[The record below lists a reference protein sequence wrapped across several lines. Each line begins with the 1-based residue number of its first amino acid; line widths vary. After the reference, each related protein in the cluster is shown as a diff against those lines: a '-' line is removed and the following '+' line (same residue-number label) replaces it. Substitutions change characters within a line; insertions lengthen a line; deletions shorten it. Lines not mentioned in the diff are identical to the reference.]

1 MKKETNSIFS
11 KILGYSFLTIIAA
24 IVLGSCIK
32 DDDGI
37 PKVNSNGTPV
47 ITKVYLLDTL
57 ARIRDSSIVG
67 ADPYKLLVIS
77 GENLGGVKT
86 VSFNGFSTSF
96 NPTYNTDKSLI
107 IRLPAEAPTG
117 AKASNKLMVV
127 TANGEATF
135 DFRIIAKAAVYS
147 ADKITFGA
155 DRGDVTLTGKNFE
168 DVSSVMLSGTKTEVQ
183 VISKTKDVVGVEKMV
198 LRFPKTNISQATLDI
213 TNSSGTYVTIN
224 NSFVNADEAFVI
236 FADSIA
242 KDFANNSWGDPFV
255 VNADQAFAGKNS
267 ISKSYAGGNWHLA
280 AFSNWWP
287 SVAYNADYKYFPFAV
302 KGGNNPINLWI
313 TTDAGN
319 AGFGDFV
326 EKNKIAVPAKIW
338 SYYKVALKDIDF
350 WKPGSTL
357 KQFGWRTQG
366 PDKTEVIYFDDVM
379 FLK

>member
-1 MKKETNSIFS
+1 MKKETNFIFTR
-11 KILGYSFLTIIAA
+11 IIGYSFLIIIAA
-24 IVLGSCIK
+24 IVLVSCIK

-57 ARIRDSSIVG
+57 AKVRDSSIVG
-67 ADPYKLLVIS
+67 ADPYKLLVIA

-86 VSFNGFSTSF
+86 VSFNGFNTSF

-147 ADKITFGA
+147 SDKITFGA
-155 DRGDVTLTGKNFE
+155 DRGDITLTGKNFE
-168 DVSSVMLSGTKTEVQ
+168 DVSSVMFSGTKTEVQ
-183 VISKTKDVVGVEKMV
+183 VIARTKDVVGVETLV
-198 LRFPKTNISQATLDI
+198 LRFPRTNITQTTLDI
-213 TNSSGTYVTIN
+213 TNSSGTYITTN
-224 NSFVNADEAFVI
+224 YSFVNADEAYVI
-236 FADSIA
+236 FADSIN
-242 KDFANNSWGDPFV
+242 KEFANASWGDPLI
-255 VNADQAFAGKNS
+255 VNTDQAFAGKNS
-267 ISKSYAGGNWHLA
+267 LSKSYAGGNWHLA

-287 SVAYNADYKYFPFAV
+287 SVAYNPDYKFITFAV
-302 KGGNNPINLWI
+302 KGGNAPINLWI

-338 SYYKVALKDIDF
+338 TYYKIRLADIDF
-350 WKPGSTL
+350 WKAGSTL